1 VLDRSRTH
9 TNRVSLVH
17 LIETSSRSRYHH
29 PRRREPVQVLLA
41 VLKWLLAA
49 RLTRMDRRSLRLG
62 RLGRRRRGGEW
73 LLHSLT
79 TETRRQTYLLPLG
92 LLGMGAGRRVS
103 GAVGPMLR

>member
-29 PRRREPVQVLLA
+29 PRRREAVQVRLA

-49 RLTRMDRRSLRLG
+49 RLTRMHRRSLRLR
-62 RLGRRRRGGEW
+62 RLGRRRRVGEW

-79 TETRRQTYLLPLG
+79 ETRRQPYLLPLG
-92 LLGMGAGRRVS
+92 LLRVGAGRRVS